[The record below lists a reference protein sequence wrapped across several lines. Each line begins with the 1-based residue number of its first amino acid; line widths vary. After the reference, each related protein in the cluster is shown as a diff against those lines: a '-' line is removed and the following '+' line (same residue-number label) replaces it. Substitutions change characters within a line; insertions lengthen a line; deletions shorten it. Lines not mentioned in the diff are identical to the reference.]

1 MARHHRDLMFC
12 RQLPGIAVGSLCE
25 KCDGKCIICDS
36 LVQPEKPVH
45 ICDECNFGSHQ
56 GRCIVCNGKGVSDAH
71 YCRECTRLEKDRDG
85 CPKIT
90 TGIRPPGSMLKQPSK
105 IGGLRPPTSL
115 ATVAASAA
123 NGKRKLVD
131 DGAETYSRPQSAA
144 SLSSQISGRQL
155 KAPVSKAPPHDIE
168 TIHAGRRSSQ
178 GFKVTPKQENR
189 PVGVTQPVIGA
200 GAKVS
205 AVNRVAPR
213 NVAKVGAARRLPASR
228 TAITKGRAAVIGA
241 PSGIVKSNQPPHGSI
256 KRRRIDAPFE
266 SDNSSNFITTGS
278 IGGATLHASPSLKGM
293 STIGNGFLG
302 ESLGAAEDEDGSDS
316 DDGDDDELGPPPV
329 MRARP
334 DSDVKGRLKD
344 LEVWS
349 AYMIKKH
356 QTTRKTKKLL
366 SVKLEHNSTQVTQ
379 LEYDKKILEAKI
391 QEAEKQ
397 AIAVQESL
405 AERQRQV
412 QEEKRRHEDET
423 DELQRQFKRQAEKME
438 DDYRLLKKASRELQE
453 SLDATKTSL
462 KAKKDECVR
471 LEGTISKQA
480 SDQLELESNYRGL
493 RAKLEHLEDVANER
507 EIRIAELEEDVAS
520 RDHSIDILEA
530 KLRSEESMRRK
541 LHNTIQELKG
551 NIRVFCRV
559 RPLLGEEKAAAS
571 LLPLSFPDCDDQN
584 EVELMQSSENAL
596 GKSTSKTFPFKFDR
610 VFAPDSSQNM
620 VFDEVS
626 QLIQSALD
634 GYPVCIFAYGQTG
647 SGKTH
652 TMQGPDT
659 ISASSMD
666 EEILG
671 IIPRAVRQIYE
682 NTSKLTERG
691 WEYSLEGQFLE
702 IYNETLQDLLA
713 PSGRSAQ
720 ASDKQAGDKQSKLD
734 IYQDN
739 EGHTRVKN
747 LTMVKVDSAER
758 VHWLLARAA
767 ENRTVAATNCNERS
781 SRSHSVFT
789 LYLRGKNTLTG
800 ESSTGVLNL
809 IDLAGSERLS
819 SSGSSG
825 DRLKETQAIN
835 KSLACLGDVIAAL
848 AKGSRH
854 IPYRNSKLTHLLQ
867 ESLGAGNSKTLMFVC
882 VNPSPGSTQESLCSL
897 QFATKVNSCQIGTA
911 RRQAA

>member
-1 MARHHRDLMFC
+1 M
-12 RQLPGIAVGSLCE
+12 
-25 KCDGKCIICDS
+25 
-36 LVQPEKPVH
+36 
-45 ICDECNFGSHQ
+45 
-56 GRCIVCNGKGVSDAH
+56 
-71 YCRECTRLEKDRDG
+71 
-85 CPKIT
+85 T

-115 ATVAASAA
+115 ATVAASAT

-155 KAPVSKAPPHDIE
+155 KALVSKAPPHNVE

-205 AVNRVAPR
+205 AVGRVAPR

-228 TAITKGRAAVIGA
+228 TAITKGRAAVTGA
-241 PSGIVKSNQPPHGSI
+241 PSGIAKSNQPPHGSI
-256 KRRRIDAPFE
+256 KRRRIDAPFG
-266 SDNSSNFITTGS
+266 SDNSANFITTGS

-344 LEVWS
+344 LEAWS

-391 QEAEKQ
+391 QETEKQ

-405 AERQRQV
+405 AERQRQL
-412 QEEKRRHEDET
+412 QEEKRKHEDET

-438 DDYRLLKKASRELQE
+438 DDYRLLKKVSRELQE

-462 KAKKDECVR
+462 KAKRDECVR

-480 SDQLELESNYRGL
+480 SDQLELESNCRGL

-530 KLRSEESMRRK
+530 KLRGEESMRRK

-571 LLPLSFPDCDDQN
+571 LLPLSFPDCEDQN

-652 TMQGPDT
+652 TMQGPDA
-659 ISASSMD
+659 ISASGMD

-671 IIPRAVRQIYE
+671 IIPRAVKQIYE

-713 PSGRSAQ
+713 PSGRSTQ

-819 SSGSSG
+819 NSGSSG

>member
-1 MARHHRDLMFC
+1 M
-12 RQLPGIAVGSLCE
+12 
-25 KCDGKCIICDS
+25 
-36 LVQPEKPVH
+36 
-45 ICDECNFGSHQ
+45 
-56 GRCIVCNGKGVSDAH
+56 GKG
-71 YCRECTRLEKDRDG
+71 L
-85 CPKIT
+85 
-90 TGIRPPGSMLKQPSK
+90 
-105 IGGLRPPTSL
+105 
-115 ATVAASAA
+115 
-123 NGKRKLVD
+123 
-131 DGAETYSRPQSAA
+131 
-144 SLSSQISGRQL
+144 
-155 KAPVSKAPPHDIE
+155 
-168 TIHAGRRSSQ
+168 
-178 GFKVTPKQENR
+178 
-189 PVGVTQPVIGA
+189 GA
-200 GAKVS
+200 GE
-205 AVNRVAPR
+205 N
-213 NVAKVGAARRLPASR
+213 
-228 TAITKGRAAVIGA
+228 
-241 PSGIVKSNQPPHGSI
+241 
-256 KRRRIDAPFE
+256 
-266 SDNSSNFITTGS
+266 
-278 IGGATLHASPSLKGM
+278 
-293 STIGNGFLG
+293 
-302 ESLGAAEDEDGSDS
+302 EDGSDS
-316 DDGDDDELGPPPV
+316 DSDDGDNDELGPPPV

-334 DSDVKGRLKD
+334 DSDIKGRLKD
-344 LEVWS
+344 LEAWS

-379 LEYDKKILEAKI
+379 LEYDKKILEARI

-397 AIAVQESL
+397 AVTLQESH
-405 AERQRQV
+405 AEHLRKL
-412 QEEKRRHEDET
+412 QEEKKKHEDEA
-423 DELQRQFKRQAEKME
+423 DELRRQFSRQTEKME
-438 DDYRLLKKASRELQE
+438 DDYRLLKRASRELQE
-453 SLDATKTSL
+453 SLDAAKASL
-462 KAKKDECVR
+462 RAKRDECVR

-480 SDQLELESNYRGL
+480 SDQLELESNCRGL
-493 RAKLEHLEDVANER
+493 RAKLEHLEDVGNER
-507 EIRIAELEEDVAS
+507 EIRIVELEEGVTS
-520 RDHSIDILEA
+520 RDHTIDILES
-530 KLRSEESMRRK
+530 KLRNEESMRRK

-559 RPLLGEEKAAAS
+559 RPLVGEEKAASS

-610 VFAPDSSQNM
+610 VFTPESSQNM

-652 TMQGPDT
+652 TMQGPDS
-659 ISASSMD
+659 ISASGMD
-666 EEILG
+666 DEILG
-671 IIPRAVRQIYE
+671 IIPRAVKQIYE
-682 NTSKLTERG
+682 NTSKLAERG
-691 WEYSLEGQFLE
+691 WEYTLEGQFLE

-713 PSGRSAQ
+713 PSARSTQ
-720 ASDKQAGDKQSKLD
+720 ASDKQSKLE
-734 IYQDN
+734 IYQDS

-747 LTMVKVDSAER
+747 LTMVTVDSAER
-758 VHWLLARAA
+758 VNWLLARAA
-767 ENRTVAATNCNERS
+767 DNRTVAATNCNERS

-789 LYLRGKNTLTG
+789 LFLRGKNTLTG

-882 VNPSPGSTQESLCSL
+882 VNPSPASTQESLCSL

>member
-1 MARHHRDLMFC
+1 M
-12 RQLPGIAVGSLCE
+12 
-25 KCDGKCIICDS
+25 
-36 LVQPEKPVH
+36 
-45 ICDECNFGSHQ
+45 
-56 GRCIVCNGKGVSDAH
+56 
-71 YCRECTRLEKDRDG
+71 
-85 CPKIT
+85 T

-105 IGGLRPPTSL
+105 LGGLRPPTSL
-115 ATVAASAA
+115 AALVGTA
-123 NGKRKLVD
+123 NGKRKLAD
-131 DGAETYSRPQSAA
+131 DGAETYNRPLSAA
-144 SLSSQISGRQL
+144 SQSSQRSGRQI
-155 KAPVSKAPPHDIE
+155 KAPVSKAPASDVE

-178 GFKVTPKQENR
+178 GFKVTHKQENR
-189 PVGVTQPVIGA
+189 PVDGSLPVFVA
-200 GAKVS
+200 GAKVG
-205 AVNRVAPR
+205 AAGRVAPR
-213 NVAKVGAARRLPASR
+213 NEAKVGAARRLPASR
-228 TAITKGRAAVIGA
+228 TVVTKGRAGVPNA
-241 PSGIVKSNQPPHGSI
+241 PSGAVKGSQPPHASI
-256 KRRRIDAPFE
+256 KRRRIDAPFG
-266 SDNSSNFITTGS
+266 SDDGVNFITTGG
-278 IGGATLHASPSLKGM
+278 IAKAALRASPSVKGV
-293 STIGNGFLG
+293 STIGNEVMGKG
-302 ESLGAAEDEDGSDS
+302 LGAGENEDGSDS
-316 DDGDDDELGPPPV
+316 DSDDGDNDELGPPPV

-334 DSDVKGRLKD
+334 DSDIKGRLKD
-344 LEVWS
+344 LEAWS

-379 LEYDKKILEAKI
+379 LEYDKKILEARI

-397 AIAVQESL
+397 AVTLQESH
-405 AERQRQV
+405 AEHLRKL
-412 QEEKRRHEDET
+412 QEEKKKHEDEA
-423 DELQRQFKRQAEKME
+423 DELRRQFSRQTEKME
-438 DDYRLLKKASRELQE
+438 DDYRLLKRASRELQE
-453 SLDATKTSL
+453 SLDAAKASL
-462 KAKKDECVR
+462 RAKRDECVR

-480 SDQLELESNYRGL
+480 SDQLELESNCRGL
-493 RAKLEHLEDVANER
+493 RAKLEHLEDVGNER
-507 EIRIAELEEDVAS
+507 EIRIVELEEGVTS
-520 RDHSIDILEA
+520 RDHTIDILES
-530 KLRSEESMRRK
+530 KLRNEESMRRK

-559 RPLLGEEKAAAS
+559 RPLVGEEKAASS

-610 VFAPDSSQNM
+610 VFTPESSQNM

-652 TMQGPDT
+652 TMQGPDS
-659 ISASSMD
+659 ISASGMD
-666 EEILG
+666 DEILG
-671 IIPRAVRQIYE
+671 IIPRAVKQIYE
-682 NTSKLTERG
+682 NTSKLAERG
-691 WEYSLEGQFLE
+691 WEYTLEGQFLE

-713 PSGRSAQ
+713 PSARSTQ
-720 ASDKQAGDKQSKLD
+720 ASDKQSKLE
-734 IYQDN
+734 IYQDS

-747 LTMVKVDSAER
+747 LTMVTVDSAER
-758 VHWLLARAA
+758 VNWLLARAA
-767 ENRTVAATNCNERS
+767 DNRTVAATNCNERS

-789 LYLRGKNTLTG
+789 LFLRGKNTLTG

-882 VNPSPGSTQESLCSL
+882 VNPSPASTQESLCSL

>member
-1 MARHHRDLMFC
+1 MVR
-12 RQLPGIAVGSLCE
+12 
-25 KCDGKCIICDS
+25 
-36 LVQPEKPVH
+36 
-45 ICDECNFGSHQ
+45 
-56 GRCIVCNGKGVSDAH
+56 
-71 YCRECTRLEKDRDG
+71 
-85 CPKIT
+85 
-90 TGIRPPGSMLKQPSK
+90 IRPPGSMLKQPSK

-115 ATVAASAA
+115 AAVAASVT

-131 DGAETYSRPQSAA
+131 DGVETYSRPLSAA
-144 SLSSQISGRQL
+144 SLSSQLSGRQL
-155 KAPVSKAPPHDIE
+155 KAPVSKVPSHDVE

-200 GAKVS
+200 GAKIG
-205 AVNRVAPR
+205 AVGRVAPR
-213 NVAKVGAARRLPASR
+213 NMAKVGAARRLPASR
-228 TAITKGRAAVIGA
+228 TAVTKGRTAATGA
-241 PSGIVKSNQPPHGSI
+241 PSGIVKASQPPHGSI
-256 KRRRIDAPFE
+256 KRRRIDAPFG
-266 SDNSSNFITTGS
+266 SNSGANFITTGS
-278 IGGATLHASPSLKGM
+278 IGGAGLQASPSLKSM
-293 STIGNGFLG
+293 SAIGSGCLG
-302 ESLGAAEDEDGSDS
+302 ESLGVAEDEDGSDS
-316 DDGDDDELGPPPV
+316 DDDDDDDELGPPPV

-344 LEVWS
+344 LEAWS

-397 AIAVQESL
+397 AKTLQESL
-405 AERQRQV
+405 AEHQRQL

-423 DELQRQFKRQAEKME
+423 DDLQRQFKRQAEKME

-462 KAKKDECVR
+462 KAKRDECVR

-480 SDQLELESNYRGL
+480 SDQLELESSCRGL

-520 RDHSIDILEA
+520 RDHSIDTLEA

-541 LHNTIQELKG
+541 LHNAIQELKG

-559 RPLLGEEKAAAS
+559 RPLLGEEKAASS

-610 VFAPDSSQNM
+610 VFAPDSSQDV

-652 TMQGPDT
+652 TMQGPDS

-666 EEILG
+666 EQILG
-671 IIPRAVRQIYE
+671 IIPRAVKQIYE

-691 WEYSLEGQFLE
+691 WEYTLEGQFLE

-713 PSGRSAQ
+713 PSGRGGA
-720 ASDKQAGDKQSKLD
+720 QAGDKQSKLE
-734 IYQDN
+734 IYQDS

-819 SSGSSG
+819 NSGSSG

>member
-1 MARHHRDLMFC
+1 MA
-12 RQLPGIAVGSLCE
+12 GAIS
-25 KCDGKCIICDS
+25 
-36 LVQPEKPVH
+36 
-45 ICDECNFGSHQ
+45 
-56 GRCIVCNGKGVSDAH
+56 
-71 YCRECTRLEKDRDG
+71 
-85 CPKIT
+85 
-90 TGIRPPGSMLKQPSK
+90 
-105 IGGLRPPTSL
+105 
-115 ATVAASAA
+115 
-123 NGKRKLVD
+123 GKRKLVD
-131 DGAETYSRPQSAA
+131 DGAETYNRPQSAT
-144 SLSSQISGRQL
+144 SQSSQLSGRQI
-155 KAPVSKAPPHDIE
+155 KAPVSKAPASDVE

-189 PVGVTQPVIGA
+189 PVDVSLPVFVA
-200 GAKVS
+200 GAKVG
-205 AVNRVAPR
+205 AVGRAAPR

-228 TAITKGRAAVIGA
+228 TVVTKGRAAMASAHNGVA
-241 PSGIVKSNQPPHGSI
+241 KSSQPPHGSI
-256 KRRRIDAPFE
+256 KRRRIDAPFG
-266 SDNSSNFITTGS
+266 SDDSVSFITTGT
-278 IGGATLHASPSLKGM
+278 IAKAALRASPSLKGM
-293 STIGNGFLG
+293 SATTSGVMG
-302 ESLGAAEDEDGSDS
+302 EGVGAGENEDGNDS

-334 DSDVKGRLKD
+334 DSDIKGRLKD
-344 LEVWS
+344 LEAWS

-379 LEYDKKILEAKI
+379 LEYDKKILEARI

-397 AIAVQESL
+397 AATLQESL
-405 AERQRQV
+405 AERLRQL
-412 QEEKRRHEDET
+412 QEEKRRHEDEA
-423 DELQRQFKRQAEKME
+423 DDLKRQFSRQTEKME

-453 SLDATKTSL
+453 SLDTAKASL
-462 KAKKDECVR
+462 RAKKDECVR

-480 SDQLELESNYRGL
+480 SDQLELESSCRGL
-493 RAKLEHLEDVANER
+493 RAKLEHLEDVGNER

-520 RDHSIDILEA
+520 RNHSIDILEA
-530 KLRSEESMRRK
+530 KLRNEESMRRK

-559 RPLLGEEKAAAS
+559 RPLVGEEKAASS
-571 LLPLSFPDCDDQN
+571 LLPLSFPECDDQN

-652 TMQGPDT
+652 TMQGPDS
-659 ISASSMD
+659 ISASDMD
-666 EEILG
+666 DKILG
-671 IIPRAVRQIYE
+671 IIPRAVKQIYE
-682 NTSKLTERG
+682 NTSKLAERG
-691 WEYSLEGQFLE
+691 WEYTLEGQFLE
-702 IYNETLQDLLA
+702 IYNETLQDLLT
-713 PSGRSAQ
+713 PSARSAQ
-720 ASDKQAGDKQSKLD
+720 ASDKQSKLE
-734 IYQDN
+734 IYQDS

-747 LTMVKVDSAER
+747 LTMVTVDSAER
-758 VHWLLARAA
+758 VNWLLARAA

-789 LYLRGKNTLTG
+789 LFLRGKNTLTG

-819 SSGSSG
+819 NSGSSG

-882 VNPSPGSTQESLCSL
+882 VNPSPASTQESLCSL

>member
-1 MARHHRDLMFC
+1 
-12 RQLPGIAVGSLCE
+12 
-25 KCDGKCIICDS
+25 
-36 LVQPEKPVH
+36 
-45 ICDECNFGSHQ
+45 
-56 GRCIVCNGKGVSDAH
+56 
-71 YCRECTRLEKDRDG
+71 
-85 CPKIT
+85 
-90 TGIRPPGSMLKQPSK
+90 
-105 IGGLRPPTSL
+105 
-115 ATVAASAA
+115 
-123 NGKRKLVD
+123 
-131 DGAETYSRPQSAA
+131 
-144 SLSSQISGRQL
+144 
-155 KAPVSKAPPHDIE
+155 
-168 TIHAGRRSSQ
+168 
-178 GFKVTPKQENR
+178 
-189 PVGVTQPVIGA
+189 
-200 GAKVS
+200 
-205 AVNRVAPR
+205 
-213 NVAKVGAARRLPASR
+213 
-228 TAITKGRAAVIGA
+228 
-241 PSGIVKSNQPPHGSI
+241 
-256 KRRRIDAPFE
+256 
-266 SDNSSNFITTGS
+266 
-278 IGGATLHASPSLKGM
+278 
-293 STIGNGFLG
+293 
-302 ESLGAAEDEDGSDS
+302 
-316 DDGDDDELGPPPV
+316 
-329 MRARP
+329 
-334 DSDVKGRLKD
+334 
-344 LEVWS
+344 
-349 AYMIKKH
+349 
-356 QTTRKTKKLL
+356 
-366 SVKLEHNSTQVTQ
+366 
-379 LEYDKKILEAKI
+379 
-391 QEAEKQ
+391 
-397 AIAVQESL
+397 
-405 AERQRQV
+405 
-412 QEEKRRHEDET
+412 
-423 DELQRQFKRQAEKME
+423 ME

-453 SLDATKTSL
+453 SLDATKTTL
-462 KAKKDECVR
+462 KTKRDECVR
-471 LEGTISKQA
+471 LEGTISKQT
-480 SDQLELESNYRGL
+480 SDQLELESSCRGL

-520 RDHSIDILEA
+520 RNHSIDILEA
-530 KLRSEESMRRK
+530 KLRSEESTRRK
-541 LHNTIQELKG
+541 LHNAIQELKG

-559 RPLLGEEKAAAS
+559 RPLLGEEKAASS

-596 GKSTSKTFPFKFDR
+596 GKSTSKAFPFKFDR
-610 VFAPDSSQNM
+610 VFAPDSSQNV

-659 ISASSMD
+659 ISESGMD
-666 EEILG
+666 DEGLG
-671 IIPRAVRQIYE
+671 IIPRAVKQIYE
-682 NTSKLTERG
+682 NTSKLAERG
-691 WEYSLEGQFLE
+691 WEYTLEGQFLE

-713 PSGRSAQ
+713 PSGRIAQ
-720 ASDKQAGDKQSKLD
+720 ASDKQAGDKQSKLE
-734 IYQDN
+734 IYQDS

-848 AKGSRH
+848 AKSSRH

-882 VNPSPGSTQESLCSL
+882 VNPSPSSAQESLCSL